1 VRRVLAALI
10 LACAVLAAPAAQQPP
25 RLVVIVVVDQ
35 FRADY
40 LNTFATHWRN
50 GFRTVL
56 AEGAV
61 FRRAAYPYLHTDT
74 CAGHFTISTGTLPHT
89 HGMIADTWW
98 DGEAE
103 RLIECTDDD
112 ASPNVTYGRASR
124 LGKSGRR
131 LLVPTIAD
139 QLREQQR
146 GSRVVALS
154 MKARGAIGLAG
165 HGGDA
170 ITWFEETPGVGAF
183 VTARAFA
190 AAPVAPVKAF
200 IDRDPYEKE
209 FGRPWTLRD
218 APDAYRFAD
227 AGIGERPPAPWTGE
241 FPHESRIEGAPA
253 ERRNPDQEMALWRSS
268 PHSDAYLGRM
278 AIALSD
284 ALALGRRDATDF
296 LGISFSAIDFVGHAF
311 GPESREVEDTVARLD
326 DTLGA
331 LIAHLDGQVGRAN
344 YVLALSADHGVA
356 PVPVTKGAGRVATED
371 IRERIDETLTTHF
384 GRPPGGRYTLAW
396 GDNITLAPGV
406 MQRLRAEPA
415 VMRALERAITTIPGI
430 ERVLRRDALSETS
443 SDATVRAASL
453 SAMDG
458 RSGDLIIIPKPNW
471 LLLGRNST
479 NASTHGTGNAY
490 DQQVP
495 LILFGAGIKAGRFDS
510 AATPAD
516 IAPTLAKLAHVTLP
530 KVEGR
535 ILAEALR

>member
-1 VRRVLAALI
+1 MRRVFAALI
-10 LACAVLAAPAAQQPP
+10 LAFIILAAPAAQQRP
-25 RLVVIVVVDQ
+25 RLLVIVVVDQ

-40 LNTFATHWRN
+40 LNTFATHWRG
-50 GFRTVL
+50 GFQTML

-74 CAGHFTISTGTLPHT
+74 CTGHFTISTGTLPHT

-98 DGEAE
+98 DDDAKA
-103 RLIECTDDD
+103 LIECTDDE
-112 ASPNVTYGRASR
+112 ASPIVSYGRASR
-124 LGKSGRR
+124 LPKSGRR
-131 LLVPTIAD
+131 LLVPTLAD
-139 QLREQQR
+139 QLREQQP
-146 GSRVVALS
+146 GSRVVTLS

-170 ITWFEETPGVGAF
+170 VTWFEETPGVGAF

-190 AAPVAPVKAF
+190 AGPVAPVKAF

-209 FGRPWTLRD
+209 FGKAWTLRD
-218 APDAYRFAD
+218 GPDAYRFPD
-227 AGIGERPPAPWTGE
+227 AGIGERPPAPWTGV
-241 FPHESRIEGAPA
+241 FPHESRIEGAAA
-253 ERRNPDQEMALWRSS
+253 ERRNPDQEMGLWRSS
-268 PHSDAYLGRM
+268 PYSDAYLGRM
-278 AIALSD
+278 AIALID
-284 ALALGRRDATDF
+284 ALTLGQRDGTDF
-296 LGISFSAIDFVGHAF
+296 LGISFSATDFVGHAF

-331 LIAHLDGQVGRAN
+331 LIEHLDAKVGRAN

-371 IRERIDETLTTHF
+371 IRERIDDTLTAQL
-384 GRPPGGRYTLAW
+384 GRRPGGRYTLAW

-406 MQRLRAEPA
+406 MDRLRAEPA
-415 VMRALERAITTIPGI
+415 VMRTLERAITAIPGI
-430 ERVLRRDALSETS
+430 DRVLRRDALSDTS
-443 SDATVRAASL
+443 SDATVRSAAL
-453 SAMDG
+453 SAMTG
-458 RSGDLIIIPKPNW
+458 RSGDLIIVAKPNW

-479 NASTHGTGNAY
+479 NAATHGTGNDY

-495 LILFGAGIKAGRFDS
+495 LILLGAGIKAGRFDS

-516 IAPTLAKLAHVTLP
+516 IAPTLARLANVHLT

-535 ILAEALR
+535 ILVEALR